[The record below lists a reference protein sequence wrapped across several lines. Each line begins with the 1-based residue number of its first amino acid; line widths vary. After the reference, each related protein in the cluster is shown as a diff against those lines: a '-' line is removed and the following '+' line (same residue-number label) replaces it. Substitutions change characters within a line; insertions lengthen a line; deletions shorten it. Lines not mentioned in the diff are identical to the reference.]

1 MIPRSIVRPIVAL
14 GVAFGLVGAGAGAAS
29 ACGGLVAP
37 GHAEALK
44 GATTLAAWH
53 AGYEHY
59 VTGFEFAGLAD
70 SFGYIIPLPGVP
82 SKIGKGGEWTLERLQ
97 GQIGEG
103 PLSVKRLA
111 FDAAGAAAPSVE
123 VLQQVKIDA
132 LNITVVRGGGVD
144 VAKWAAKNGFDLTRD
159 APSVLGRY
167 SSSHAVFALARFD
180 RADAKSRGL
189 IQGQGEVIQFTI
201 PLKAPWVPLR
211 ILSLG
216 KAGVEYVDAEVF
228 VLTDHRPTFSPAIGS
243 IDGMTVKANGAAPPQ
258 MLSDLAG
265 DTGMSWLPT
274 SGMWFT
280 ALKLRTTAATVTYD
294 LSIDGG
300 GPVGAPPAPVG
311 SPLPV
316 SLGWP
321 FWMAMIL
328 GAGGLLL
335 VARRERD
342 RLRPATARIR

>member
-1 MIPRSIVRPIVAL
+1 MVLRRIVRPVVAL
-14 GVAFGLVGAGAGAAS
+14 GIAFGSVAAGAGVAS

-44 GATTLAAWH
+44 SATTLAAWH

-103 PLSVKRLA
+103 PLSVERRVL
-111 FDAAGAAAPSVE
+111 FAAGAAAPSVQ

-132 LNITVVRGGGVD
+132 LNITVVRGGGAD
-144 VAKWAAKNGFDLTRD
+144 VARWASKNGFDLTRD

-180 RADAKSRGL
+180 RADARSRGL

-211 ILSLG
+211 ILALG
-216 KAGVEYVDAEVF
+216 KTGAEFVDAEVF
-228 VLTDHRPTFSPAIGS
+228 VLTDDRPTFSPTIGS
-243 IDGMTVKANGAAPPQ
+243 IDGMSVKADEAAPAA
-258 MLSDLAG
+258 MLRDLSG
-265 DTGMSWLPT
+265 DEGMSWVPK

-280 ALKLRTTAATVTYD
+280 ALKLRTTASTVTYD

-300 GPVGAPPAPVG
+300 GPVGAPPAPIG
-311 SPLPV
+311 RQLPV

-321 FWMAMIL
+321 FWTALVL
-328 GAGGLLL
+328 GVGGLLL
-335 VARRERD
+335 IARRERD
-342 RLRPATARIR
+342 RARPVPARVR